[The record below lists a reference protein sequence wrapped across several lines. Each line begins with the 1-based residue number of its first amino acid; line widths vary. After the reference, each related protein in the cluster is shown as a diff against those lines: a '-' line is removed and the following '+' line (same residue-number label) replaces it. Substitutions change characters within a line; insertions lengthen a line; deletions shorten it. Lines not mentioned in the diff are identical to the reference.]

1 MLGRC
6 LRSALGFLTGLFI
19 LWQLAFLLGIN
30 ACEVTRHC
38 LVSLSEDT
46 GDVPALLDA
55 EKTQGRHFRQ
65 IERLFTRWAEFSNQ
79 PQSWSLFAPNVWSH
93 IPFVAVELRW
103 DDEPPGAPAPAD
115 APHPSVILLSDNEPV
130 DVAHYLRSGDFR
142 LRRFESSIDVG
153 MPIDPDKSADDM
165 QDRWRQKTFDRVKDQ
180 AVAMR
185 AYLEWRLGR
194 YTAEHPAVARPKQ
207 VILLQRI
214 YRIPDP
220 DHPWKLDPPEVHTL
234 ARWRP
239 GFAYAADAMPVEVY
253 DRLAARFDVL
263 P

>member
-6 LRSALGFLTGLFI
+6 LHSALGFLTGLFI

-30 ACEVTRHC
+30 ACEVTRHF
-38 LVSLSEDT
+38 LVSISEET
-46 GDVPALLDA
+46 GDVPALLDT
-55 EKTQGRHFRQ
+55 EKPQGKHFRQ

-103 DDEPPGAPAPAD
+103 DEVPAGTPAAAD
-115 APHPSVILLSDNEPV
+115 ALHPPVQLLSDNEPA
-130 DVAHYLRSGDFR
+130 DVAHYLRTGDFR

-180 AVAMR
+180 AVAIR
-185 AYLEWRLGR
+185 AYMEWRLSR
-194 YTAEHPAVARPKQ
+194 YMADHSGVEQPKQ
-207 VILLQRI
+207 VILIQRI
-214 YRIPDP
+214 YRIPAP
-220 DHPWKLDPPEVHTL
+220 DLPWRLDPPEIHIL

-239 GFAYAADAMPVEVY
+239 GFAYAADALPVEVY
-253 DRLAARFDVL
+253 DRLAERFDVL